1 MNAYFPPI
9 DPLKLE
15 AAWKAAD
22 TLAKSCRGSSP
33 LSPRPS
39 EPDGEAPLTI
49 DAAGLRVDFARQ
61 QIPPH
66 AQSALHALAEAA
78 ALANWRDAMLRGET
92 VNASEGRAALHT
104 ALRDPNGELTDD
116 LPESVRH
123 TVRQTLARMRTISD
137 QVRSGV
143 WRGASGRPIS
153 DVFHLGIGGSQ
164 LGPELA
170 CDALHRFSHPRLRNH
185 FLGNIDPDRWHR
197 VSRDLNPHTTLII
210 IASKSWRTP
219 ETARNAQAAR
229 QWLLDA
235 GIAEGLLGRH
245 LVAVSS
251 NLEAAQSLGVLPENI
266 LACPDWVG
274 GRYSLWGAVGLPIMM
289 QVGPEAFD
297 AMLAGARSMDSH
309 FARAPV
315 SGNAPMQ
322 LALTS
327 AWNAA
332 RLGSGTEAV
341 IPYSDALRRLPAH
354 LQQLQMESNGKSVN
368 ARGEPLSRATM
379 PVVWGEPGTDSQH
392 SFFQAL
398 HQGVAIHPI
407 DLIMVGGVSD
417 TDPWLRSRVLN
428 ANAVAQAQA
437 LSNGYEH
444 ADPQR
449 RHPGGRPVTIIHLP
463 QLNPATL
470 GALIALYEHKTVCL
484 GWLWGVNPFDQW
496 GVELGKRLAVNVEAL
511 MTASTDQVAPPEA
524 VAELTL
530 DPATESTLRYLKSL

>member
-1 MNAYFPPI
+1 MKPYFPPI
-9 DPLKLE
+9 DSVKLE
-15 AAWKAAD
+15 AAWKTAD
-22 TLAKSCRGSSP
+22 SLAGAQRATSSATALP
-33 LSPRPS
+33 TES
-39 EPDGEAPLTI
+39 EGESALI
-49 DAAGLRVDFARQ
+49 VEAAGLRIDFARQ
-61 QIPPH
+61 RIPAR
-66 AQSALHALAEAA
+66 AQSALYALAEAA
-78 ALANWRDAMLRGET
+78 GLPEWRDAMLHGEI
-92 VNASEGRAALHT
+92 VNASESRAALHT
-104 ALRDPNGELTDD
+104 ALRDPNAELAAD
-116 LPESVRH
+116 LPDPIRN
-123 TVRQTLARMRTISD
+123 TVRQTLARMRALSD
-137 QVRSGV
+137 QVRSGA

-153 DVFHLGIGGSQ
+153 DVLHLGIGGSQ

-170 CDALHRFSHPRLRNH
+170 CDALHRFSHPRLKAH
-185 FLGNIDPDRWHR
+185 FLGNIDPDRWFR
-197 VSRDLNPHTTLII
+197 VSRDLNPHTTLVI

-219 ETARNAQAAR
+219 ETARNAQAVR
-229 QWLLDA
+229 QWLINA
-235 GIAEGLLGRH
+235 GIAEDRLGRH
-245 LVAVSS
+245 LIAVSS

-289 QVGPEAFD
+289 QVGAEAFD

-309 FARAPV
+309 FAQAPV
-315 SGNAPMQ
+315 SGNAPMR
-322 LALTS
+322 LALVS

-332 RLGSGTEAV
+332 LLSSGTEAV

-368 ARGEPLSRATM
+368 ALGQPLTRPTM

-398 HQGVAIHPI
+398 HQGVTIHPI
-407 DLIMVGGVSD
+407 DLIMVGGVTD
-417 TDPWLRSRVLN
+417 HDPWLRSRALN

-437 LSNGYEH
+437 LSNGYQH
-444 ADPQR
+444 ADIQR

-463 QLNPATL
+463 HLDPTTL

-511 MTASTDQVAPPEA
+511 MDASAHHGARPEA
-524 VAELTL
+524 TPELPL